1 MWKAEPIHLPD
12 RLAQRFDP
20 EISARLVGVGNRVLL
35 DRPLIGL
42 LTSRECP
49 GHVLLSTLDRIPE
62 WVQSGWVIL
71 SGFHAPLEQQ
81 VMRSVLR
88 RQGSVVKILA
98 RGLDTYRPLPL
109 EHEPL
114 ESGRMLILTAAAQ
127 TARRTTRASALE
139 RNRLVLKLATER
151 VIPYLAT
158 SSGLAALL
166 LENDIGT
173 KPTS

>member
-12 RLAQRFDP
+12 RLAQRLDA
-20 EISARLVGVGNRVLL
+20 ESSDRLVGVGNSALL

-62 WVQSGWVIL
+62 WVQDGWVIL

-109 EHEPL
+109 EREPL
-114 ESGRMLILTAAAQ
+114 EAGRMLILAAA
-127 TARRTTRASALE
+127 APAVRRTTRASALE
-139 RNRLVLKLATER
+139 RNRLVLKLATKR
-151 VIPYLAT
+151 VVPYLAT

-166 LENDIGT
+166 LEDDIGT
-173 KPTS
+173 ESTR